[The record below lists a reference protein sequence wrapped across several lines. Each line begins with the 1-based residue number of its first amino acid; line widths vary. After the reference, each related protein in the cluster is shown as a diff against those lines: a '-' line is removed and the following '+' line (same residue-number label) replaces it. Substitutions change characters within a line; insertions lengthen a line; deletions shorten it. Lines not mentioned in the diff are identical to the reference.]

1 MSERSTELPQVV
13 VRVALVPCGCLL
25 ALVLLYS
32 SHAAMAAEPPA
43 PGRKVDLE
51 RLRARLPEGV
61 LRWGGDVEG
70 GAPYQLLD
78 PDNPRRVI
86 GFEVDLA
93 NSLAT
98 IMSRQCGFE
107 IRAEFVQYSWDTLYP
122 GLVNRDFDVIISGYE
137 MTEERRRQVRFTR
150 PYYVYSQ
157 QLVVRE
163 NEDHIRSLDDC
174 LDKSVGTLAGTAAE
188 RLLEQRGVARIVGF
202 EGQVEPYVDLELGRV
217 DAVLLD
223 WPIAIFYA
231 STNPKLKFVGENI
244 GQGTYGI
251 GLRPDDEN
259 LAAAL
264 DNALDELIA
273 SGELLKILR
282 RWHIWNPSQAAL
294 ALAPARSDEL
304 AALGFDANGSPVQPP
319 PSPPADAVDINI
331 VARSAE
337 SWTIWHYTPLLVEA
351 AGTTIYL
358 SIASMLVAVAIGLVV
373 CVLHLYGPR
382 PLQWLAIAYVEFF
395 RGVPLLLLLFS
406 LYFGLPTFGLELEA
420 VWTAILGFGLA
431 FGAYEA
437 EVYRSAISSVPRGQ
451 WEAARALGMS
461 EPLAFRR
468 IILPQ
473 ALQTALGPMTNDF
486 VALFKDTSLVSVI
499 AVRELTKEY
508 LVLSRSSLKFV
519 ELGLLTALLYLA
531 MSIPLGYLSRYFE
544 RRWGVPK

>member
-1 MSERSTELPQVV
+1 MPQVAAQST
-13 VRVALVPCGCLL
+13 ALLRCLL
-25 ALVLLYS
+25 FGIVVLLT
-32 SHAAMAAEPPA
+32 ARTDVLA
-43 PGRKVDLE
+43 VDQGELTQQVNID
-51 RLRARLPEGV
+51 RLRTRLSDGV
-61 LRWGGDVEG
+61 LHWGGDVEG

-78 PDNPRRVI
+78 PQDPRRVI
-86 GFEVDLA
+86 GFEVELA
-93 NSLAT
+93 DALAAILT
-98 IMSRQCGFE
+98 KQLGFE
-107 IRAEFVQYSWDTLYP
+107 VRAEFVQYSWDTLYP
-122 GLVNRDFDVIISGYE
+122 GLVNNDFDVIISGYE
-137 MTEERRRQVRFTR
+137 MTDERRRQVRFTR
-150 PYYVYSQ
+150 PYYVYEQ
-157 QLVVRE
+157 QLVVRRDDE
-163 NEDHIRSLDDC
+163 RIRSLDDC
-174 LDKSVGTLAGTAAE
+174 LDKAVGTLAGTAAE
-188 RLLEQRGVARIVGF
+188 RLLEQLGVREVVGF

-223 WPIAIFYA
+223 LPIAIFYA
-231 STNPKLKFVGENI
+231 SMNPRLEFVGENV

-251 GLRPDDEN
+251 AVRPADAD

-264 DNALDELIA
+264 DDALEELIT
-273 SGELLKILR
+273 SGGLFRILR

-294 ALAPARSDEL
+294 AVGTNRTAEL
-304 AALGFDANGSPVQPP
+304 AALGFNADGNPLEPNAL
-319 PSPPADAVDINI
+319 PPADAVDKNI
-331 VARSAE
+331 VANSAE
-337 SWTIWHYTPLLVEA
+337 SWTVWHYAPLLIEA

-358 SIASMLVAVAIGLVV
+358 SVAAMALAVVLGLIV
-373 CVLHLYGPR
+373 CVAHLYGPW
-382 PLQWLAIAYVEFF
+382 PLQWLAVVYVEFF

-406 LYFGLPTFGLELEA
+406 LYFGLPTFGIELGAE
-420 VWTAILGFGLA
+420 WTAILGFGLA

-437 EVYRSAISSVPRGQ
+437 EIYRSSINSIPRGQ

-468 IILPQ
+468 IVLPQ

-544 RRWGVPK
+544 RRWGTPK